1 MTDDILWLALKAG
14 FEMGEDKKL
23 YTTDGDGLCTEE
35 LQRFAALVSAAERDH
50 MIADGWRQCAQGQR
64 TTQFCA
70 VAEQARLE
78 EREACARVADEADD
92 MGSVNQ
98 RLIKRRIAAAIRA
111 SGNT

>member
-50 MIADGWRQCAQGQR
+50 MISEGWRQCARGQK
-64 TTQFCA
+64 TTQFCGM
-70 VAEQARLE
+70 VEQARLE
-78 EREACARVADEADD
+78 EREACAQACEDFGDGNKWSDAHAC
-92 MGSVNQ
+92 
-98 RLIKRRIAAAIRA
+98 AAVIRA
-111 SGNT
+111 RGQA